1 MFLFIHC
8 SNPLHPTA
16 FLQPLKCNFQLEHLH
31 QTFLKLLISA
41 LLLDFFFL
49 FDKHTNFKYKLN
61 LSVSFLYHLS
71 SGPRF
76 LCWYQKLFFQ
86 LFQNS
91 DSLLPTF
98 FSPPEW
104 NAIETEALI
113 LLILKHMLNI
123 NINAFKDHWLFAEA
137 VVIVVHCFGS
147 AIIWLNEFSCW
158 KVEKWKTKIPKYKFT
173 LWLDCMYYIILKC
186 DSYVLI

>member
-1 MFLFIHC
+1 MLCCWI
-8 SNPLHPTA
+8 
-16 FLQPLKCNFQLEHLH
+16 
-31 QTFLKLLISA
+31 
-41 LLLDFFFL
+41 FFFCL
-49 FDKHTNFKYKLN
+49 TNTLTLNTNLIFQFPSSTIFLLVLGFYADIRSCFFSCFKILIHY
-61 LSVSFLYHLS
+61 
-71 SGPRF
+71 
-76 LCWYQKLFFQ
+76 C
-86 LFQNS
+86 
-91 DSLLPTF
+91 LLF